1 MSSKNR
7 KREMLFSLFDLALDI
22 LDYACNYKG
31 VTTRD
36 MVCEN

>member
-1 MSSKNR
+1 MKIESEKCF
-7 KREMLFSLFDLALDI
+7 FSLFDLALDI

-31 VTTRD
+31 VTNRD